1 VKVGI
6 MLPLGE
12 TDDVGDWR
20 RIRELAEVAEAE
32 GLDSLWVADHFFYK
46 PPDGEPNGLHEAW
59 TLLSAVAAVTS
70 RVELAPLV
78 LCSAFRNPGLLAKMA
93 ATLDVVSQGRLILG
107 VGAGWHDPE
116 FEAFGY
122 PADHKVSRFEEW
134 VEIVSRLLRGD
145 HVTFDGTYYV
155 TRDAVVVP
163 PPKHRIPILIAGNKP
178 RMMRLVARHADSW
191 NTAWFGMPDD
201 RLRERLSHL
210 DIALDEEGRD
220 RGDLERTVGL
230 LVRDPDQP
238 SEDEDDDWF
247 AGSVEGVAEL
257 LRAHEALGLSH
268 AIVILE
274 PRTPQSVKRLAE
286 AVRISRG

>member
-12 TDDVGDWR
+12 TDDVGDWP
-20 RIRELAEVAEAE
+20 RIRELAEAAEAE
-32 GLDSLWVADHFFYK
+32 GLDSLWVADHFFHK
-46 PPDGEPNGLHEAW
+46 TPDEEPKGLHEAW
-59 TLLSAVAAVTS
+59 TLMSAVAAVTS
-70 RVELAPLV
+70 RVEIAPLV
-78 LCSAFRNPGLLAKMA
+78 LCSAFRNPGLLANMA
-93 ATLDVVSQGRLILG
+93 ATLDVVSQGRLVLG

-122 PADHKVSRFEEW
+122 PTDHKVSRFEEW
-134 VEIVSRLLRGD
+134 IEIVVRLLRGE
-145 HVTFDGTYYV
+145 HVTFEGTYYE

-163 PPKHRIPILIAGNKP
+163 PPKRRIPILIAGNKP

-201 RLRERLSHL
+201 RLRERLSDL
-210 DIALDEEGRD
+210 DTALDEEGREH
-220 RGDLERTVGL
+220 GSLERTVGL

-238 SEDEDDDWF
+238 GDEDEDWF
-247 AGSVEGVAEL
+247 SGSVEELASL
-257 LRAHEALGLSH
+257 LRAHKELGLSH

-274 PRTPQSVKRLAE
+274 PRTPRSVERLAE
-286 AVRISRG
+286 AVRLSRG

>member
-1 VKVGI
+1 

-12 TDDVGDWR
+12 TDDVGDWP

-32 GLDSLWVADHFFYK
+32 GLDSLWVADHFFHK
-46 PPDGEPNGLHEAW
+46 PPDGEAQGLHEAW
-59 TLLSAVAAVTS
+59 TLLSAVAGVTS

-78 LCSAFRNPGLLAKMA
+78 LCSAFRNPGLLAHMA

-134 VEIVSRLLRGD
+134 VEIVIRLLRGE
-145 HVTFDGTYYV
+145 HVTFEGTYYK

-163 PPKHRIPILIAGNKP
+163 APKRQIPILIAGNKP

-201 RLRERLSHL
+201 RLHERLRDL
-210 DIALDEEGRD
+210 DAALDEEERD
-220 RGDLERTVGL
+220 RGSLERSVGL

-238 SEDEDDDWF
+238 GDEEDDEWF
-247 AGSVEGVAEL
+247 SGSVGEVAEL
-257 LRAHEALGLSH
+257 LRAHEQLGLSH

-274 PRTPQSVKRLAE
+274 PRTPQSVRRLAE
-286 AVRISRG
+286 AVKLMRG

>member
-12 TDDVGDWR
+12 TDDVGDWP
-20 RIRELAEVAEAE
+20 RIRELAEVAESE
-32 GLDSLWVADHFFYK
+32 GLDSLWVADHFFHK
-46 PPDGEPNGLHEAW
+46 PADGQPTGLHEAW

-78 LCSAFRNPGLLAKMA
+78 LCSAFRNPGLLANMA
-93 ATLDVVSQGRLILG
+93 ATLDVVSRGRLVLG

-122 PADHKVSRFEEW
+122 PTDHKVGRFEEW
-134 VEIVSRLLRGD
+134 VEIVVRLLRGET
-145 HVTFDGTYYV
+145 VTFEGTYYE

-163 PPKHRIPILIAGNKP
+163 APGRRIPILIAGNKP
-178 RMMRLVARHADSW
+178 RMMRLVARHGDSW
-191 NTAWFGMPDD
+191 NTAWFAMPDD
-201 RLRERLSHL
+201 RLRGRLADL
-210 DIALDEEGRD
+210 DNALDAEGRD
-220 RGDLERTVGL
+220 RATLERTVGV

-238 SEDEDDDWF
+238 GEEDEDWF
-247 AGSVEGVAEL
+247 VGGVEELAEL

-274 PRTPQSVKRLAE
+274 PRTPQSVRRLAE
-286 AVRISRG
+286 AVRLSRG

>member
-1 VKVGI
+1 MKVGI

-12 TDDVGDWR
+12 TDDVGDWP
-20 RIRELAEVAEAE
+20 RIRELAEVAEVE

-46 PPDGEPNGLHEAW
+46 PPDGEPKGLHEAW
-59 TLLSAVAAVTS
+59 TLMSAVAAVTS
-70 RVELAPLV
+70 RVEIAPLV
-78 LCSAFRNPGLLAKMA
+78 LCSAFRNPGLMAHMA

-107 VGAGWHDPE
+107 IGAGWHDPE

-134 VEIVSRLLRGD
+134 VEIVVRLLRGEQ
-145 HVTFDGTYYV
+145 VTFEGTYYE
-155 TRDAVVVP
+155 TRDAVVLP
-163 PPKHRIPILIAGNKP
+163 PPKRQIPILIAGNKP
-178 RMMRLVARHADSW
+178 RMLGLVARHADSW

-201 RLRERLSHL
+201 RLHERLRGL
-210 DIALDEEGRD
+210 DTALDAAGRD
-220 RGDLERTVGL
+220 KATLERTVGL

-238 SEDEDDDWF
+238 SDEDDTDWF
-247 AGSVEGVAEL
+247 SGRVDELAAL
-257 LRAHEALGLSH
+257 LRAHEELGLSH